1 MQPASTRERRI
12 ALMGYRSVGKSS
24 LAIQFV
30 QGQFVD
36 HYEPTIEN
44 TFSKAVQVMGHEYHV
59 SLVDTAG
66 QDEYTIFPP
75 EYSANIHGYVL
86 VYSIDSS
93 KSYEV
98 CKILHEKLTDL
109 MGGNTSVPLV
119 LVGNKCDLLNDREV
133 STDEG
138 RKLAEQMKAI
148 FLETSAKNNQGVS
161 DVFHRALAEMEK
173 QEGSLPDGSKK
184 CCIS

>member
-1 MQPASTRERRI
+1 
-12 ALMGYRSVGKSS
+12 
-24 LAIQFV
+24 
-30 QGQFVD
+30 
-36 HYEPTIEN
+36 
-44 TFSKAVQVMGHEYHV
+44 MGHEYHV

-109 MGGNTSVPLV
+109 MGGNTRQASSSWIGKKDCLCP
-119 LVGNKCDLLNDREV
+119 RE
-133 STDEG
+133 
-138 RKLAEQMKAI
+138 AAQH
-148 FLETSAKNNQGVS
+148 GVNYYIWS
-161 DVFHRALAEMEK
+161 
-173 QEGSLPDGSKK
+173 
-184 CCIS
+184 